1 MSNVHLGPR
10 TLIVPFTSDRGLCG
24 GINSGLIREIKG
36 RIAAS
41 PNRSDFGFFSLG
53 EKGYSAINRHFAD
66 LLKMSISDI
75 STPIN
80 YFTMASI
87 GEQINNVA
95 QTNGYDRVTLYYN
108 EFKSAIKYN
117 IRQVELLPRNR
128 FMERM
133 KLMKL
138 YKQSQPDAHTSNPAL
153 FDLYFSSNI
162 YNAYLN
168 NIASEQSARMTAMEN
183 ASKNAKK
190 IVEVLK
196 LEYNKARQAKIT
208 MELCEIIS
216 GAAAV

>member
-1 MSNVHLGPR
+1 MNGLTVGPKN
-10 TLIVPFTSDRGLCG
+10 LIVSFSSDKGLCG
-24 GINSGLIREIKG
+24 GINSGITREIKYK
-36 RIAAS
+36 ISHS
-41 PNRSDFGFFSLG
+41 PNRSDFGIFSLG
-53 EKGYSAINRHFAD
+53 EKGYSALNRNFPD
-66 LLKMSISDI
+66 LMKMSISDI

-87 GEQINNVA
+87 GEQINAVA
-95 QTNGYDRVTLYYN
+95 LNFDKVTLFYN

-117 IRQVELLPRNR
+117 TKQVELLPKHK
-128 FMERM
+128 FMERLKM
-133 KLMKL
+133 MKL
-138 YKQSQPDAHTSNPAL
+138 YKQTQPDAHTSNPAL
-153 FDLYFSSNI
+153 FDMYFSSNI

-183 ASKNAKK
+183 ASKNARKL
-190 IVEVLK
+190 VEALK